1 MPAPVVLQVH
11 IPGEPV
17 AKGRPRF
24 NGKTGRTY
32 TPKRSASAENYA
44 RMEMARQC
52 GQPMLKGPIELD
64 IMVVLP
70 IPVGWSKKRQAAA
83 RAGIERP
90 TKRPDADNYAK
101 LYGDA
106 GNGVLWHDDSQICGL
121 SVAKTYGDKPC
132 VIITVKA
139 TADALPAQP

>member
-11 IPGEPV
+11 IPGAPV

-32 TPKRSASAENYA
+32 TPQRSATAENFA
-44 RMEMARQC
+44 RSEMIHQA
-52 GQPMLKGPIELD
+52 GQPMLKGPIDLD
-64 IMVVLP
+64 IVIVMP
-70 IPVGWSKKRQAAA
+70 IPVGWSKKRQAQA

-90 TKRPDADNYAK
+90 TKRPDLDNFAK

-121 SVAKTYGDKPC
+121 SVAKTYGDKPG
-132 VIITVKA
+132 VLLTVRA
-139 TADALPAQP
+139 AA

>member
-1 MPAPVVLQVH
+1 MGAPVVLQVH

-32 TPKRSASAENYA
+32 TPKRSATAENYA
-44 RMEMARQC
+44 RLQMSQQC
-52 GQPMLKGPIELD
+52 GQPMLKGPIDLD
-64 IMVVLP
+64 IVVVLP
-70 IPVGWSKKRQAAA
+70 IPVGWSKKRQAEA

-101 LYGDA
+101 LYSDA
-106 GNGVLWHDDSQICGL
+106 GNGVLWGDDSQICGL
-121 SVAKTYGDKPC
+121 TVAKVYGDKPG
-132 VIITVKA
+132 VLLTVRA
-139 TADALPAQP
+139 TA